1 MVILSF
7 LVVIIFVSVMSLPI
21 IDNNIKAESSDV
33 IKKNQTNIA
42 NINQS
47 SISTDKVNITMSR
60 SACFGACPVYYI
72 EIHEDGKVIYRG
84 YKNVDVIGEQSSTIP
99 VEKVNEL
106 VNQFNHIGYFNL
118 EDRYDE
124 LAITDQATVQTSIEI
139 DGIFK
144 SVHDYLGAIEVP
156 ELPKLRQLENM
167 IDEVTN
173 SSRWVGFHALDE
185 ANSIIVT
192 TSPS

>member
-47 SISTDKVNITMSR
+47 SINTDKVNITMSR

-144 SVHDYLGAIEVP
+144 SVHDYLGTIEVP

-173 SSRWVGFHALDE
+173 SSRWVGFHVLDE
-185 ANSIIVT
+185 DNSINVM

>member
-1 MVILSF
+1 MVILSI
-7 LVVIIFVSVMSLPI
+7 LVVIIFVSVISLLI
-21 IDNNIKAESSDV
+21 VDNNVKAEFSDV
-33 IKKNQTNIA
+33 IKNQANIA
-42 NINQS
+42 NTSQS
-47 SISTDKVNITMSR
+47 SINRDKVNITMSR

-84 YKNVDVIGEQSSTIP
+84 YKNVNVIGEQSSTIP

-106 VNQFNHIGYFNL
+106 ANQFDRIGYFNL

-124 LAITDQATVQTSIEI
+124 LAITDQATVQTSIGI
-139 DGIFK
+139 NGIFK
-144 SVHDYLGAIEVP
+144 SVYDYLGAIEVP

-173 SSRWVGFHALDE
+173 SSRWVGLHGLDP
-185 ANSIIVT
+185 T
-192 TSPS
+192 GLTK

>member
-7 LVVIIFVSVMSLPI
+7 LVVIIFVFVMSLPI

-33 IKKNQTNIA
+33 VKKNQTNIT
-42 NINQS
+42 NTSQS
-47 SISTDKVNITMSR
+47 SINTDKVNITMSR

-99 VEKVNEL
+99 MEKVNEL
-106 VNQFNHIGYFNL
+106 VNQFNRIGYFDL

-124 LAITDQATVQTSIEI
+124 LAITDQATVQTSIRI
-139 DGIFK
+139 DGTFK
-144 SVHDYLGAIEVP
+144 SVYDYLGAIEVP

-173 SSRWVGFHALDE
+173 SSRWVGFHVLDPT
-185 ANSIIVT
+185 VLT
-192 TSPS
+192 K